1 MLTLNIPKALKQSIC
16 YVLLSRRCPDIE
28 GTWKVVNKEGEFGFL
43 DACGEPEPMKVTSP
57 KFYTCLSE
65 MTFLGKNLINHFC

>member
-28 GTWKVVNKEGEFGFL
+28 GTWKVVAKEGEFGFL
-43 DACGEPEPMKVTSP
+43 DACGEPEPMKV
-57 KFYTCLSE
+57 
-65 MTFLGKNLINHFC
+65 GD